1 MDGTGEHRVKEKD
14 KLHMFSQM
22 QNLDLKKK
30 RIKHRRGTFW
40 RWELVGEGRVKEE
53 SKRGVNRIKILYVW
67 ACMKIE

>member
-1 MDGTGEHRVKEKD
+1 
-14 KLHMFSQM
+14 M